1 MKKLFDLQL
10 FADDA
15 DNTGTDNQ
23 TDDSKADKT
32 DTNADSKSDT
42 KKDDKKYSDKDLDR
56 IINQKFAK
64 WQKDQEKAVSEAKKL
79 ADMNA
84 QQKAEYERDKLQK
97 ELDSYKKK
105 DAIAAM
111 SKEARKMLSE
121 QNISIDDNLLS
132 FMVTDD
138 AEATKKAIGDFAK
151 AFSEAVENAVKE
163 RLKGNTPRKSSGG
176 PKAMTKE
183 EIMAIR
189 DPELRQQ
196 KMLENKH
203 LFNF

>member
-1 MKKLFDLQL
+1 MKYLFDLQL
-10 FADDA
+10 FADEAGAGKSETETSNEKKED
-15 DNTGTDNQ
+15 DPSDKEQQNQ
-23 TDDSKADKT
+23 
-32 DTNADSKSDT
+32 NN
-42 KKDDKKYSDKDLDR
+42 DKKYSDKDLDE
-56 IINQKFAK
+56 IIGRKFAK

-79 ADMNA
+79 EKMNA
-84 QQKAEYERDKLQK
+84 EEKAKYERDKLQK

-121 QNISIDDNLLS
+121 QNITIDDNLLS
-132 FMVTDD
+132 LMVTDD

-163 RLKGNTPRKSSGG
+163 RLKGNTPRKSLGSTK
-176 PKAMTKE
+176 PMTKE

-189 DPELRQQ
+189 DPELRQK

>member
-1 MKKLFDLQL
+1 MKYLFDLQL
-10 FADDA
+10 FADEAGAGKSETETSNEKKED
-15 DNTGTDNQ
+15 DPSDKEQQNQ
-23 TDDSKADKT
+23 
-32 DTNADSKSDT
+32 NN
-42 KKDDKKYSDKDLDR
+42 DKKYSDKDLDE
-56 IINQKFAK
+56 IIGRKFAK

-79 ADMNA
+79 EKMNA
-84 QQKAEYERDKLQK
+84 EEKAKYERDKLQK

-121 QNISIDDNLLS
+121 QNITIDDNLLS

-176 PKAMTKE
+176 TKPMTKE

-189 DPELRQQ
+189 DPELRQK

>member
-1 MKKLFDLQL
+1 MKKLFDLQM

-15 DNTGTDNQ
+15 DNIGTDNQ

-32 DTNADSKSDT
+32 DTNTDSKPGKD
-42 KKDDKKYSDKDLDR
+42 KDDKKYSDKDLDR

-79 ADMNA
+79 EKMNA
-84 QQKAEYERDKLQK
+84 EEKAKYERDKLQK

-121 QNISIDDNLLS
+121 QNITIDDNLLS
-132 FMVTDD
+132 LMVTDD

-151 AFSEAVENAVKE
+151 AFSEAVEKAVKE
-163 RLKGNTPRKSSGG
+163 RLKGDSPRRGTG
-176 PKAMTKE
+176 TQGTMTKE
-183 EIMAIR
+183 QIMAIK

>member
-1 MKKLFDLQL
+1 MKYLFDLQL
-10 FADDA
+10 FADEAGAGKSETETSNEKKED
-15 DNTGTDNQ
+15 DPSDKEQQNQ
-23 TDDSKADKT
+23 
-32 DTNADSKSDT
+32 NN
-42 KKDDKKYSDKDLDR
+42 DKKYSDKDLDE
-56 IINQKFAK
+56 IIGRKFAK

-79 ADMNA
+79 EKMNA
-84 QQKAEYERDKLQK
+84 EEKAKYERDKLQK

-121 QNISIDDNLLS
+121 QNITIDDNLLS
-132 FMVTDD
+132 LMVTDD

-163 RLKGNTPRKSSGG
+163 RLKGNTPRKSSGSTK
-176 PKAMTKE
+176 PMTKE

-189 DPELRQQ
+189 DPELRQK
-196 KMLENKH
+196 KMIENKH

>member
-15 DNTGTDNQ
+15 EPGTDNPVDHSKQ
-23 TDDSKADKT
+23 DKAETKTDSKL
-32 DTNADSKSDT
+32 DT
-42 KKDDKKYSDKDLDR
+42 KKDDKKYSDKDLDE
-56 IINQKFAK
+56 IINKKFAK

-79 ADMNA
+79 EKMNA
-84 QQKAEYERDKLQK
+84 EEKARYERDKLQK

-176 PKAMTKE
+176 PKAMTKD

>member
-32 DTNADSKSDT
+32 DTNTDSKSDD
-42 KKDDKKYSDKDLDR
+42 KKDDKKYLDKDLDR

-64 WQKDQEKAVSEAKKL
+64 WQKEQDKAVNEAKKL

-111 SKEARKMLSE
+111 SREARKMLSDE
-121 QNISIDDNLLS
+121 NISIDDNLLS
-132 FMVTDD
+132 FIVSDD
-138 AEATKKAIGDFAK
+138 AEATKKAVNGFAK
-151 AFSEAVENAVKE
+151 AFSEAVEKAVKE
-163 RLKGNTPRKSSGG
+163 RLKGDSPRRGTG
-176 PKAMTKE
+176 AQGTMTKE
-183 EIMAIR
+183 QIMAIK

>member
-15 DNTGTDNQ
+15 DNIGTDNQ

-32 DTNADSKSDT
+32 DTNTDSKSDD

-64 WQKDQEKAVSEAKKL
+64 WQKEQDKAVNEAKKL

-111 SKEARKMLSE
+111 SREARKMLSDE
-121 QNISIDDNLLS
+121 NISIDDNLLS
-132 FMVTDD
+132 FIVSDD
-138 AEATKKAIGDFAK
+138 AEATKKAVNGFAK
-151 AFSEAVENAVKE
+151 AFSEAVEKAVKE
-163 RLKGNTPRKSSGG
+163 RLKGDSPRRGTG
-176 PKAMTKE
+176 TQGTMTKE
-183 EIMAIR
+183 QIMAIK

>member
-10 FADDA
+10 FADEAGAGKSETETSNEKKED
-15 DNTGTDNQ
+15 DPSDKEQQNQ
-23 TDDSKADKT
+23 
-32 DTNADSKSDT
+32 NN
-42 KKDDKKYSDKDLDR
+42 DKKYSDKELDE
-56 IINQKFAK
+56 IIGRKFAK

-79 ADMNA
+79 EKMNA
-84 QQKAEYERDKLQK
+84 EEKAKYERDKLQK

-111 SKEARKMLSE
+111 SKEARKMLSDE
-121 QNISIDDNLLS
+121 NISIDDNLLS
-132 FMVTDD
+132 FIVSDD
-138 AEATKKAIGDFAK
+138 AEATKKAVNGFAK
-151 AFSEAVENAVKE
+151 AFSEAVEKAVKE
-163 RLKGNTPRKSSGG
+163 RLKGDSPRRGTG
-176 PKAMTKE
+176 TQGTMTKE
-183 EIMAIR
+183 QIMSIK